1 MHPLNP
7 GTLSISPSHSNLK
20 EKYQFK
26 SLGLCPHRPISISYL
41 TKTMDYLEFKIKCKE
56 EFREIL
62 IAELA
67 EIGFDSF
74 LETEEG
80 IDAYAPEGEFDR
92 EAFRSVIHAYQETAE
107 ISLTEGKMPKVN
119 WNQEW
124 EKNYDP
130 ISVDDLVYVRA
141 SFHEPQPGY
150 QYEIVINPKMSFG
163 TGHHATTFQ
172 MLKHQGQLDHQ
183 GKRVLDVGSGTG
195 ILAIMAHLL
204 GAREVDAFDID
215 DWCVENGN
223 ENFDLNGLS
232 TRMGLGTIREVNP
245 QGPFD
250 IVLANINKNVLL
262 DEMEIY
268 ANLLTSQGYL
278 LLSGF
283 YSEDIQDLVEVAK
296 PLGLELKH
304 SSAKDNWAALILQKN

>member
-1 MHPLNP
+1 
-7 GTLSISPSHSNLK
+7 
-20 EKYQFK
+20 
-26 SLGLCPHRPISISYL
+26 
-41 TKTMDYLEFKIKCKE
+41 MDYLEFKIKCLE

-80 IDAYAPEGEFDR
+80 IDAYAPESEFNR
-92 EAFRSVIHAYQETAE
+92 GAFEQIIENYRDQAQLT
-107 ISLTEGKMPKVN
+107 LTEGLMPKVN
-119 WNQEW
+119 WNEEW

-130 ISVDDLVYVRA
+130 IAVDDLVYVRA

-150 QYEIVINPKMSFG
+150 KYEIVINPKMSFG

-172 MLKHQGQLDHQ
+172 MLRLQGEIDHQ

-204 GAREVDAFDID
+204 GAKEVEAFDID

-223 ENFDLNGLS
+223 ENFDLNGLK
-232 TRMGLGTIREVNP
+232 TRMGLGTIRQVNP
-245 QGPFD
+245 QGPYE
-250 IVLANINKNVLL
+250 IILANINKNVLL
-262 DEMEIY
+262 DEMKIY
-268 ANLLTSQGYL
+268 SDLLEENGFL

-283 YSEDIQDLVEVAK
+283 YTEDIQDLVNLAK
-296 PLGLELKH
+296 TLGLELKK
-304 SSAKDNWAALILQKN
+304 SSSKDNWAALILQKD

>member
-1 MHPLNP
+1 
-7 GTLSISPSHSNLK
+7 
-20 EKYQFK
+20 
-26 SLGLCPHRPISISYL
+26 
-41 TKTMDYLEFKIKCKE
+41 MDYLEFKITCQE
-56 EFREIL
+56 EYREIL

-74 LETEEG
+74 LETEDG
-80 IDAYAPEGEFDR
+80 IDAYAPEADFDR
-92 EAFRSVIHAYQETAE
+92 EAFDQLIESYRESAE
-107 ISLTEGKMPKVN
+107 LSLTEGKMPKVN
-119 WNQEW
+119 WNEEW

-130 ISVDDLVYVRA
+130 IEVDDLVYVRA
-141 SFHEPQPGY
+141 SFHEPVIGFS
-150 QYEIVINPKMSFG
+150 YEIVINPKMSFG

-172 MLKHQGQLDHQ
+172 MLRHQGQLDHQ

-204 GAREVDAFDID
+204 GAREVEAFDID
-215 DWCVENGN
+215 DWCVDNGN

-232 TRMGLGTIREVNP
+232 TRMGLGTIRQVNP
-245 QGPFD
+245 KGPFD

-268 ANLLTSQGYL
+268 SGLLVSKGYL

-283 YSEDIQDLVEVAK
+283 YTQDIEDLVQAAK
-296 PLGLELKH
+296 VFGLTLIK
-304 SSAKDNWAALILQKN
+304 SSDKDNWAALILQKD

>member
-1 MHPLNP
+1 
-7 GTLSISPSHSNLK
+7 
-20 EKYQFK
+20 
-26 SLGLCPHRPISISYL
+26 
-41 TKTMDYLEFKIKCKE
+41 MDYLEFKIKCRE

-74 LETEEG
+74 LENDEG
-80 IDAYAPEGEFDR
+80 IDAYAVETDFDR
-92 EAFRSVIHAYQETAE
+92 EKFNDLISQYQDAAQITLSEAM
-107 ISLTEGKMPKVN
+107 MPRVN
-119 WNQEW
+119 WNEEW

-130 ISVDDLVYVRA
+130 IEVEDLVYVRA
-141 SFHEPQPGY
+141 SFHEPQQGFRH
-150 QYEIVINPKMSFG
+150 EIVINPKMSFG

-172 MLKHQGQLDHQ
+172 MLRHQGELDHM

-204 GAREVDAFDID
+204 GAREVEAFDID

-223 ENFDLNGLS
+223 ENFDLNGLQ
-232 TRMGLGTIREVNP
+232 TRMGLGTIRQVSP
-245 QGPFD
+245 QGTFE

-268 ANLLTSQGYL
+268 AGLLSSGGFL

-283 YSEDIQDLVEVAK
+283 YSEDVDDLLEVAQ
-296 PLGLELKH
+296 PLGLALVKQ
-304 SSAKDNWAALILQKN
+304 SAKDNWAALILHKG

>member
-1 MHPLNP
+1 
-7 GTLSISPSHSNLK
+7 
-20 EKYQFK
+20 
-26 SLGLCPHRPISISYL
+26 
-41 TKTMDYLEFKIKCKE
+41 MDYLEFKITCLE

-74 LETEEG
+74 LETETG
-80 IDAYAPEGEFDR
+80 IDAYAPEEAFDR
-92 EAFRSVIHAYQETAE
+92 EAFDQLIESYRDAAE
-107 ISLTEGKMPKVN
+107 ITLTEGKMPKVN
-119 WNQEW
+119 WNEEW

-130 ISVDDLVYVRA
+130 IAVDDLVYVRA
-141 SFHEPQPGY
+141 SFHEPQPGFKH
-150 QYEIVINPKMSFG
+150 EIVINPKMSFG

-172 MLKHQGQLDHQ
+172 MLRHQGDLDHQ

-204 GAREVDAFDID
+204 GAREVEAFDID
-215 DWCVENGN
+215 DWCVDNGN
-223 ENFDLNGLS
+223 ENFDLNGLP
-232 TRMGLGTIREVNP
+232 TRMGLGTIRQVNP

-268 ANLLTSQGYL
+268 GALLVSKGYL

-283 YSEDIQDLVEVAK
+283 YTQDIDDLLNVAK
-296 PLGLELKH
+296 PLGLSLIK
-304 SSAKDNWAALILQKN
+304 SSDKDNWAALILQKS